1 VIAHLVICS
10 KSTWDPPIRRE
21 HALAG
26 LAAEDGLDVTF
37 LERPRDVRMV
47 SNPRTARTW
56 VAHLAGGYPPVTQ
69 RPGVEVRARNAL
81 VPAHRGSGA
90 QRIDTALLYREL
102 RRVSHGPAT
111 ALLATTPWHWAAVRQ
126 APAGRR
132 LFDCADDWAAL
143 MPARRKVFLRLY
155 ERIALEAD
163 GISVASEGLTS
174 LFPGREVALVRN
186 GVSSEML
193 REPVRPLPD
202 PPRAIYAGTLSDRF
216 DVDLVQGTLERC
228 PDWRL
233 DLYGQCQYPR
243 QGNRP
248 DDGLRSLLYAFG
260 DRTAWHG
267 PVLRSVLARAIDSSR
282 VCVLP
287 HRRSV
292 TAQGQGGRI
301 PRGRGMD
308 PPAWRGDAMK
318 LYDYAARGRP
328 AVSTRWED
336 NLLEV
341 GPPHLY
347 VTDTVAE
354 FCEAVTATGE
364 EPAHY
369 AAERRAWAE
378 EHAWERRWP
387 QWRAILRGT
396 GPS

>member
-1 VIAHLVICS
+1 V
-10 KSTWDPPIRRE
+10 
-21 HALAG
+21 
-26 LAAEDGLDVTF
+26 
-37 LERPRDVRMV
+37 
-47 SNPRTARTW
+47 
-56 VAHLAGGYPPVTQ
+56 
-69 RPGVEVRARNAL
+69 
-81 VPAHRGSGA
+81 
-90 QRIDTALLYREL
+90 
-102 RRVSHGPAT
+102 
-111 ALLATTPWHWAAVRQ
+111 
-126 APAGRR
+126 
-132 LFDCADDWAAL
+132 FDCADDWAAL
-143 MPARRKVFLRLY
+143 MPARRKVFMRLY
-155 ERIALEAD
+155 ERIGLEAD
-163 GISVASEGLTS
+163 GISVASERLTS

-248 DDGLRSLLYAFG
+248 DDGLRSLLCAFG

-301 PRGRGMD
+301 PRGRGTD

-341 GPPHLY
+341 GPPHLYVLHTRSFPSAGARTASRPRSEKFTAPGRGRPLTTGRSPPACGSNRVCTLY